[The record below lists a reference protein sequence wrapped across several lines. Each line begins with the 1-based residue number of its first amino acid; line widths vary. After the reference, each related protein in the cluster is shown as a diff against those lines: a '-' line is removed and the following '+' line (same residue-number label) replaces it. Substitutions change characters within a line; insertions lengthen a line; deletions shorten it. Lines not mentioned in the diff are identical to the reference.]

1 MKNCMDCIY
10 AKVSPYREATRFEP
24 AEFPEFDYCNNTEV
38 DDEVLEIECDE
49 ERAESCNGFEERIGD
64 EPDDGGDFKYHQM
77 KEDAGE

>member
-38 DDEVLEIECDE
+38 DDEVP
-49 ERAESCNGFEERIGD
+49 ERHPFELLC
-64 EPDDGGDFKYHQM
+64 Q
-77 KEDAGE
+77 AGKNRQYPLQVTRGVLSFWLVPGCLVL